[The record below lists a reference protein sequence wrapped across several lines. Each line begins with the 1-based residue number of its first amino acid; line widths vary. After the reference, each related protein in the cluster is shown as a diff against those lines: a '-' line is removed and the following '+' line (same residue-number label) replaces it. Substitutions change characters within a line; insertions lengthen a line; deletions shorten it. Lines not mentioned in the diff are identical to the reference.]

1 MSGVSDI
8 LRSVVSACEKP
19 VIVLLLAACV
29 VVVVCLGSVI
39 AEYFT
44 EHRQFK
50 VFLPKLVDD
59 LENAGT
65 DSEQVV
71 RESGLLLRQ
80 KQYLIELMH
89 HENITD
95 EARESLAVGIE
106 HEERRRYE
114 NRVKF
119 TDLLSRIAPMLG
131 LLGTL
136 IPLGPGI
143 MALGEA
149 NTQVLSESLLTAFDT
164 TSLGLMIAAVALV
177 VSHIRKRWYKD
188 YLVSFDAV
196 MECVV
201 EECATGARARAG
213 AGKGAGESYDA

>member
-1 MSGVSDI
+1 
-8 LRSVVSACEKP
+8 
-19 VIVLLLAACV
+19 
-29 VVVVCLGSVI
+29 VI

-201 EECATGARARAG
+201 EECATGARARAD
-213 AGKGAGESYDA
+213 KGAGESHDA